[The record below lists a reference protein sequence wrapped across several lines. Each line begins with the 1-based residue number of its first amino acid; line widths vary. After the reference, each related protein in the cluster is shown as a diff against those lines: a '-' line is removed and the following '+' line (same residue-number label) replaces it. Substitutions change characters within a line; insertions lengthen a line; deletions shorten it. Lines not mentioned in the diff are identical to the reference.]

1 MSVSPSLSTAKPVAA
16 LRYMPF
22 EEYLQREQRAEGKSE
37 WIDGTIRAMAG
48 VRPRHSFIETELGG
62 IVRNLLSGG
71 GCVFLNSSVQIWLPD
86 LKVYT
91 YPDGAI
97 ACPPR
102 FAPEL
107 PTAALTNPRVIFEVL
122 SPSTEG
128 YDRRGKFRRYKTI
141 ETFEDYVLISTDE
154 PSVEVFS
161 RSDDWKPK
169 LYEGLDVVAPIPSVG
184 VELPLA
190 ELYALALTVPE

>member
-1 MSVSPSLSTAKPVAA
+1 MSAPYGLSIFPPTPAP
-16 LRYMPF
+16 RYVPF
-22 EEYLQREQRAEGKSE
+22 EEYLAAEQKAEGKSE
-37 WIDGTIRAMAG
+37 WIDGTVRAMAG
-48 VRPRHSFIETELGG
+48 VRPRHIFVESKLGEILPG
-62 IVRNLLSGG
+62 RLGGG
-71 GCVFLNSSVQIWLPD
+71 GCVFLNASVQIWLPD
-86 LKVYT
+86 RRAYV

-107 PTAALTNPRVIFEVL
+107 PTAALTTPRVIFEIL

-141 ETFEDYVLISTDE
+141 EAFEDYVLISTDE

-161 RSDDWKPK
+161 RADGWKPK
-169 LYEGLDVVAPIPSVG
+169 VYEGLEAVAPIPSVG
-184 VELPLA
+184 IELPLA